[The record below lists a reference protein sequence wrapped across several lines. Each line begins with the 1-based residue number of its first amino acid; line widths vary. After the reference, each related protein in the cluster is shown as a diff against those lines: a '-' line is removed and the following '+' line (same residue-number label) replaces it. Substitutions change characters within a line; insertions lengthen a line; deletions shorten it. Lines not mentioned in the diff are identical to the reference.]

1 MERATVTTS
10 SFTKKQGFSS
20 HRDYNRRSAW
30 IWQRTYQT
38 IVEETFHTVS
48 QTVFIILWWCSHF
61 RKSFFFFSIFY
72 L

>member
-30 IWQRTYQT
+30 IWQRTSNYCWRNLSYR
-38 IVEETFHTVS
+38 ISDCIHHP
-48 QTVFIILWWCSHF
+48 L
-61 RKSFFFFSIFY
+61 
-72 L
+72 